1 MIVVADAVPFNDE
14 GSAYQLSDDV
24 EPVSGFGVTD
34 QVDPASTSTDV
45 GAVLSVS
52 DVDAPFE
59 T

>member
-14 GSAYQLSDDV
+14 GSANQLSDDV
-24 EPVSGFGVTD
+24 EPVRGFGVTD

-45 GAVLSVS
+45 GVVLSVS
-52 DVDAPFE
+52 DVDTPFE